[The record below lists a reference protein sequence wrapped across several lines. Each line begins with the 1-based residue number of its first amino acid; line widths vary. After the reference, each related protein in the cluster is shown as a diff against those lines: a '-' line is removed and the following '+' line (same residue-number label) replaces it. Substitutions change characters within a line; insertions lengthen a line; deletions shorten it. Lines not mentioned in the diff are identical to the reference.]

1 MKHKDERMD
10 EYIREKLSKLSHT
23 PARDPAKAA
32 QTRASFLAQV
42 HAHAPGRD
50 LSVPVPLS
58 PSLRLKG
65 WINQVLGSNTQWEG
79 HKMLK
84 AITAVIVIGVM
95 FFGGAGATVYAAQD
109 ALPNDALYPL
119 KTVTEDLRLAFALD
133 AQAEID
139 LLLNYSDRRMSE
151 VLALSRAGEVVPEDV
166 VVRLNAEMDLVEE
179 IITDLEEPELSE
191 AVEKVQVL
199 IRDRDRDSW
208 DEGDDMLRLLAT
220 RAWTLVEVD
229 SEVCIDPLYDET
241 DPLAVCNEF
250 AKVCIDPL
258 YDETDPASICTIF
271 ETEWVFAQPEP
282 QFRFRNPAGNRNP
295 DAKGPQWEEEI
306 TDTEIISD
314 TATTSGT
321 DGILI
326 EGSGQGAGNGP
337 AGPAD
342 GESTGPGS
350 GQGNATDRE
359 GESPYKDQSKGN
371 TPPDVGYGPFDS
383 NSQYLFLEYFNLPT
397 PKGSGGGGGKK

>member
-32 QTRASFLAQV
+32 QARASFLAQV

-139 LLLNYSDRRMSE
+139 LLLNYSDRRVGE
-151 VLALSRAGEVVPEDV
+151 ILALSRAGEVVPEDV
-166 VVRLNAEMDLVEE
+166 VVRLNAEMDLLED
-179 IITDLEEPELSE
+179 IITDLDEPELSD
-191 AVEKVQVL
+191 AVEKVGVH
-199 IRDRDRDSW
+199 IWDRDRISW
-208 DEGDDMLRLLAT
+208 NEGDDMLRNLA
-220 RAWTLVEVD
+220 AWTEIEECSLPEDYYEQLAAYELLLVEYEANPESFGEAPVAP
-229 SEVCIDPLYDET
+229 VCEDMG
-241 DPLAVCNEF
+241 
-250 AKVCIDPL
+250 
-258 YDETDPASICTIF
+258 
-271 ETEWVFAQPEP
+271 
-282 QFRFRNPAGNRNP
+282 R
-295 DAKGPQWEEEI
+295 
-306 TDTEIISD
+306 
-314 TATTSGT
+314 
-321 DGILI
+321 
-326 EGSGQGAGNGP
+326 
-337 AGPAD
+337 
-342 GESTGPGS
+342 
-350 GQGNATDRE
+350 DR
-359 GESPYKDQSKGN
+359 
-371 TPPDVGYGPFDS
+371 
-383 NSQYLFLEYFNLPT
+383 
-397 PKGSGGGGGKK
+397 